1 MSLAAV
7 IMCDHQDV
15 RDLFPRGGQKSRSGR
30 RIFIPLFYSM
40 LVFVIVPWRI
50 NAVGQFSPSLF
61 ITPLSYVTPTAGRQS
76 VCEAMK
82 INATECNVDFMSM
95 LFVPWIAY

>member
-1 MSLAAV
+1 MSGFYF
-7 IMCDHQDV
+7 Q
-15 RDLFPRGGQKSRSGR
+15 GGSEKSHSGR

-40 LVFVIVPWRI
+40 LVFVIVLWQI

-61 ITPLSYVTPTAGRQS
+61 ITALSYVTSTAGRQS

-95 LFVPWIAY
+95 LFVLWIAY